1 MKTRIF
7 TILCGFLILANANA
21 QFTVLLNDQPVK
33 QNTEYAI
40 KDIKTLNVSFKGA
53 AEIPEY
59 TSGRADLRVNLAT
72 TSGTHINTW
81 TYEVDGYKAAN
92 NFLYPKT
99 PVTYTA
105 WTNPSSA
112 TDLVPTYF
120 DETIKHIITDKYGDI
135 RYRKFIVTVSLT
147 FEESISWDKYGK
159 AQVLLAPFTFN
170 LDLWGNSNTIE
181 LASAELKY
189 NYNESSNYKNF
200 NSSTWG
206 SEIKG
211 FGPDEYHQIHFTN
224 FSTEL
229 RVIPIDG
236 SQDDALNNLK
246 SHFEGYLNY
255 QANQCNGKKILKNIP
270 VPDDSRDWKT
280 LTSIGSDGLF
290 VDLDQKNNANFSSVK
305 IFEPVSFGNITGYR
319 FKGLRYT
326 NECVSTSMIIATVE
340 SPADPKKRSLK
351 GSNIIYILKHPGN
364 SKKLLLFHFKSND
377 RENSNISALSPM
389 ETDMEQF
396 LLALTAK

>member
-1 MKTRIF
+1 MKRRLF
-7 TILCGFLILANANA
+7 SILGGLAIITYSNA
-21 QFTVLLNDQPVK
+21 QFTVLLNDQPAK
-33 QNTEYAI
+33 QNTEYNL
-40 KDIKTLNVSFKGA
+40 KEVKNLNVSFKNA
-53 AEIPEY
+53 TEIPEY
-59 TSGRADLRVNLAT
+59 TSGRATIYVSIVTA
-72 TSGTHINTW
+72 SGTFINIW
-81 TYEVDGYKAAN
+81 KYQVDGYKASN

-99 PVTYTA
+99 PVTYSVWSNTS
-105 WTNPSSA
+105 TA
-112 TDLVPTYF
+112 TDLMPDYY
-120 DETIKHIITDKYGDI
+120 DASIPKIIDKYGDI
-135 RYRKFIVTVSLT
+135 DYRKFKVTIGLT

-159 AQVLLAPFTFN
+159 AQVLLTPFTFN
-170 LDLWGNSNTIE
+170 LDLWGNSNTLEIG
-181 LASAELKY
+181 SAEVKY
-189 NYNESSNYKNF
+189 NYNESSNYKSF
-200 NSSTWG
+200 SSSTNG
-206 SEIKG
+206 DEIKG
-211 FGPDEYHQIHFTN
+211 LGLDEYFQIKFTN
-224 FSTEL
+224 FSAEL

-290 VDLDQKNNANFSSVK
+290 VDLDQKNNSNFSSVK
-305 IFEPVSFGNITGYR
+305 VFEPVSFGSISGYK
-319 FKGLRYT
+319 FKGMRYT
-326 NECVSTSMIIATVE
+326 NECVTTSMIVATVE

-389 ETDMEQF
+389 ENDMEQF
-396 LLALTAK
+396 LSALSIK